1 MTNDLTLGVVDVL
14 GGDVPVLGGA
24 VLHSVDV
31 PAGQSVDQGEVPEKK
46 SLKGLVKYFLPS
58 LFSLIV
64 LMSLVPSWLSSAL
77 NIVKNNLNDIERAG

>member
-14 GGDVPVLGGA
+14 GGDVSVLGGA

-46 SLKGLVKYFLPS
+46 S
-58 LFSLIV
+58 
-64 LMSLVPSWLSSAL
+64 
-77 NIVKNNLNDIERAG
+77 

>member
-14 GGDVPVLGGA
+14 RGDVSVLGGA

-46 SLKGLVKYFLPS
+46 IIERSGKIFPS
-58 LFSLIV
+58 LTCLSDCPDV
-64 LMSLVPSWLSSAL
+64 LGSVLAFFCTEHS
-77 NIVKNNLNDIERAG
+77 KE